1 MKVRELINQ
10 LQGFDPNME
19 VMVVDPDLP
28 VVVHPV
34 RSQVHKEVYLPAE
47 GKERE
52 VVAIG

>member
-1 MKVRELINQ
+1 MKVRELISQ
-10 LQGFDPNME
+10 LQSFDPDLE
-19 VMVVDPDLP
+19 VMITDPELP

-34 RSQVHKEVYLPAE
+34 HRKVHTEVYIPAK